1 MKIKCNIKEILEAK
15 DKDYSWL
22 AKEANVSNSTIT
34 NMVQQKYKS
43 PGLGNAL
50 KVAMALE
57 ADFFTVW
64 TVTFE

>member
-22 AKEANVSNSTIT
+22 AKEAKVSNSTIT
-34 NMVQQKYKS
+34 NMVHQKYKS

-50 KVAMALE
+50 KVARALKKPIL
-57 ADFFTVW
+57 TVW
-64 TVTFE
+64 TVTF